1 MRIITVLT
9 LLGRPNVLAFS
20 FPPPMVR
27 IFAAIAIFR
36 FGGGQENDDKKA
48 EMRRGEGKEE
58 WEERDEDERER
69 TTT

>member
-1 MRIITVLT
+1 
-9 LLGRPNVLAFS
+9 
-20 FPPPMVR
+20 MVR
-27 IFAAIAIFR
+27 IFAAIAIFSFR
-36 FGGGQENDDKKA
+36 EGQENDDKKA